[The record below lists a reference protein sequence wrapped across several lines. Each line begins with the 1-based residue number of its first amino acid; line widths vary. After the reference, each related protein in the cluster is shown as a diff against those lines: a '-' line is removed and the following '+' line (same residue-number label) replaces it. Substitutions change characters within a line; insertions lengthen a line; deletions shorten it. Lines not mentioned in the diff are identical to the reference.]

1 MRVAKK
7 QFLNHFLLAIGLL
20 LICVFSY
27 GLVANKLGYFLDDWY
42 IIWTYR
48 TFGVEKFLD
57 FFKGDRPL
65 FSYVYMVF
73 IPLIKDSPLNWQ
85 LFAIFTKWLSGI
97 SLWCL
102 LRLLMP
108 KKDLS
113 TFAITALFLVYPGFK
128 FHHFAVMYSQN
139 YAILAVYFLSHI
151 FMILAIRNP
160 KRRCV
165 YTILAMILQFI
176 GIAPM
181 ELYYG
186 LELVRPI
193 LIFLELRDDT
203 KPLKVQLTRSFK
215 TWLPYLLVL
224 FGFTLFR
231 VGFGQLYSYQLGLVN
246 QLKSDPISTIKQLA
260 VIVFKALVDS
270 IFNVWVDILRQFHAA
285 IKSGNS
291 IVVGVSVAAGLFA
304 LLLLFYSHRTNRTTD
319 SRITSFWLPVL
330 GVYIILVGMIPVLI
344 AGLDIG
350 LAFHNNRFLLHLS
363 VGVCILIVSL
373 VDLIIR
379 QGYFRLVLLALL
391 IGISIGANFIVGNEY
406 KKAWEAQKYFFS
418 QLTWRV
424 PQIRPGT
431 VLITPE
437 VPFETYYSGTSL
449 TAPLNIIYSPELNQN
464 PIPYQMILA
473 GSPQMKS
480 MPELIPDQPIYRV
493 SRAFNFQ
500 GNTSDM
506 LVFEM
511 PTRGCLQILSPS
523 TNPQLYNNS
532 RYAQLWE
539 DLIKLSNL
547 DRIVTNKPD
556 AELPT
561 RYFGSVPQRDWCYY
575 YQKAALAEQSQQWTE
590 IVSLYDRAKS
600 EQLNPV
606 SSRELLPFI
615 NAYFRTGEIKEALVL
630 SENLL
635 TEDSNFRFDLCRIIE
650 DADLMNISQD
660 REQMLK
666 FLDELKCEGD

>member
-1 MRVAKK
+1 
-7 QFLNHFLLAIGLL
+7 
-20 LICVFSY
+20 
-27 GLVANKLGYFLDDWY
+27 
-42 IIWTYR
+42 
-48 TFGVEKFLD
+48 
-57 FFKGDRPL
+57 
-65 FSYVYMVF
+65 
-73 IPLIKDSPLNWQ
+73 
-85 LFAIFTKWLSGI
+85 
-97 SLWCL
+97 
-102 LRLLMP
+102 
-108 KKDLS
+108 
-113 TFAITALFLVYPGFK
+113 
-128 FHHFAVMYSQN
+128 MYSQN

-330 GVYIILVGMIPVLI
+330 GVYIILVGMIGTDCW
-344 AGLDIG
+344 ARYWTG
-350 LAFHNNRFLLHLS
+350 FSNNRFLLHLS

-391 IGISIGANFIVGNEY
+391 MEFPLG
-406 KKAWEAQKYFFS
+406 
-418 QLTWRV
+418 LTLLSEMN
-424 PQIRPGT
+424 T
-431 VLITPE
+431 
-437 VPFETYYSGTSL
+437 
-449 TAPLNIIYSPELNQN
+449 
-464 PIPYQMILA
+464 
-473 GSPQMKS
+473 KS
-480 MPELIPDQPIYRV
+480 M
-493 SRAFNFQ
+493 
-500 GNTSDM
+500 G
-506 LVFEM
+506 
-511 PTRGCLQILSPS
+511 
-523 TNPQLYNNS
+523 
-532 RYAQLWE
+532 
-539 DLIKLSNL
+539 
-547 DRIVTNKPD
+547 
-556 AELPT
+556 
-561 RYFGSVPQRDWCYY
+561 GS
-575 YQKAALAEQSQQWTE
+575 E
-590 IVSLYDRAKS
+590 I
-600 EQLNPV
+600 
-606 SSRELLPFI
+606 F
-615 NAYFRTGEIKEALVL
+615 F
-630 SENLL
+630 
-635 TEDSNFRFDLCRIIE
+635 
-650 DADLMNISQD
+650 
-660 REQMLK
+660 
-666 FLDELKCEGD
+666 